1 MSNLNRKEEI
11 DKLEELCK
19 PIAEYLKSNYDPYAT
34 VVITDSHI
42 KLVRGEIG
50 IPVKETALEG
60 SVQEQ
65 VSEVV
70 IPVKI
75 NLEMFASQIIEA
87 TNHKRAVTG
96 KPELIL

>member
-65 VSEVV
+65 NKFQS
-70 IPVKI
+70 
-75 NLEMFASQIIEA
+75 NLVEGEENKG
-87 TNHKRAVTG
+87 T
-96 KPELIL
+96 LL